1 MKKQSFITGAFLL
14 AAATALGKVFSAI
27 FKIPLDR
34 FFLHADGMATFNG
47 VYNIYMFFFA
57 VATAGIPLAISRMIA
72 ASESRDEENR
82 IISTATTFIAV
93 FMGIFAVAIFVFAD
107 AIASFIGMSECAYS
121 FRVMAPALIFCAVT
135 ATLRGYFQGKMSM
148 LPSAL
153 GQVADS
159 FGRFFLGLIMAFAF
173 SAFPIGIKS
182 AGAMAGVPFGAFLS
196 ALVLII
202 GAKRARLHIKPD
214 FSPTLLKKLLFLAL
228 PITLTASMHAVFNM
242 ADTISVVPFLT
253 YLGHDSAQSSFGCLS
268 RAAMLYA
275 LPVSISTSVAASVL
289 PAVADSEKTGNT
301 KKLSQDVSLAIR
313 LVLLISVPCTAGF
326 MAIPKGVLYLLFE
339 NSRDYMT
346 LSLIALSATFLSVAE
361 VFACILQG
369 MEKTRPTVIA
379 AVCAVGAKVVLNYA
393 FMLLWGV
400 NGAALSTTVSYLVF
414 AIILFV
420 FILKHTQIRLGF
432 APMVIK
438 PLFCGALCF
447 LAAYFAS
454 PYVGPAMVIAIA
466 ALVYIPSVF
475 LVKLVT
481 LDEINQIF
489 SGHKIEGQTDKNP
502 V

>member
-72 ASESRDEENR
+72 SCTSEDEENR
-82 IISTATTFIAV
+82 IISTSTTFTTA
-93 FMGIFAVAIFVFAD
+93 FMGIFAFLIFIFAD
-107 AIASFIGMSECAYS
+107 AIASFIGMPECASS
-121 FRVMAPALIFCAVT
+121 FRVMAPALIFCAFT

-153 GQVADS
+153 GQVTDS
-159 FGRFFLGLIMAFAF
+159 FGRFSLGLIMAFAF

-196 ALVLII
+196 ALVLVI
-202 GAKRARLHIKPD
+202 GAKKAHLHIKPD
-214 FSPTLLKKLLFLAL
+214 FSPALLKKLLLLAL

-242 ADTISVVPFLT
+242 ADTVSVVPFLT
-253 YLGHDSAQSSFGCLS
+253 YLGYDSAQSSFGCLS

-289 PAVADSEKTGNT
+289 PAVADSEKTGNA
-301 KKLSQDVSLAIR
+301 KKLAQDVSLAIR
-313 LVLLISVPCTAGF
+313 LVLLISVPCSAGF
-326 MAIPKGVLYLLFE
+326 MAIPKGVLHVLFE
-339 NSRDYMT
+339 NSSDYMT
-346 LSLIALSATFLSVAE
+346 LSLIALSAVFLSVAE
-361 VFACILQG
+361 VFSCILQG
-369 MEKTRPTVIA
+369 MGKTRPTVIA
-379 AVCAVGAKVVLNYA
+379 SICAVGTKVVFNYV
-393 FMLLWGV
+393 FMFLWGV

-414 AIILFV
+414 TAILLF
-420 FILKHTQIRLGF
+420 FIFKHTSIRLGF
-432 APMVIK
+432 VPMVLK

-447 LAAYFAS
+447 LTAYFAS
-454 PYVGPAMVIAIA
+454 LYISPVMVILVA

-475 LVKLVT
+475 CVKLVT
-481 LDEINQIF
+481 IDEINQIF
-489 SGHKIEGQTDKNP
+489 SGHKMEGQTNENP